1 VQTPYELDDALDAI
15 DAAQRRGAIDAATAG
30 APRYLVEAEAGR
42 GPELLVGGFR
52 DPAFGPVVA
61 LGPGGSDVERLGGPA
76 LRLAPLG
83 LSDVDEMVAGLDP
96 ALVGDQGP
104 ALCDILL
111 AVSDLM
117 MGASQVAEIDLN
129 PVRLTRSGPWALDAL
144 VVLS

>member
-1 VQTPYELDDALDAI
+1 
-15 DAAQRRGAIDAATAG
+15 
-30 APRYLVEAEAGR
+30 
-42 GPELLVGGFR
+42 VGGFR

-83 LSDVDEMVAGLDP
+83 LSDLDEMVAGLDSD
-96 ALVGDQGP
+96 LVGDQGP
-104 ALCDILL
+104 ALCAILL

-117 MGASQVAEIDLN
+117 MGAPQVAEVDLN

-144 VVLS
+144 VVLG